1 MILSS
6 NSATPKFTIIHTPCK
21 PLSKKTILFLL
32 SFKGSKGS
40 DWHCISVSF
49 SVQPNEDFYF
59 VITVYQESVS
69 GKGTFAID
77 EIRMSEGN
85 CTAICK

>member
-1 MILSS
+1 M
-6 NSATPKFTIIHTPCK
+6 
-21 PLSKKTILFLL
+21 LFLL

-77 EIRMSEGN
+77 EIQMSEGN
-85 CTAICK
+85 CTAICKYHLLIRVIVILYLSNILLI